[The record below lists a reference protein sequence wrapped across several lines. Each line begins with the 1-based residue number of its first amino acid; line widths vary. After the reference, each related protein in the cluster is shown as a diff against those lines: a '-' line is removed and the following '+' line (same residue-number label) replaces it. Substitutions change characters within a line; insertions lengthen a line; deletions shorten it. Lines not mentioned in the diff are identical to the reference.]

1 MLATL
6 TRIVVEALQADDPPA
21 ALASALER
29 AELDPTERAALA
41 AIDLDGLVLAGRLVK
56 KLRFERLLQGDPT
69 LRAEFHADPVGFLP
83 RFRRW
88 DQERP
93 AWTPWPAEEAR
104 EFRSPGSGR
113 PGVC

>member
-21 ALASALER
+21 ALAASLESV
-29 AELDPTERAALA
+29 ELEPAERAALA
-41 AIDLDGLVLAGRLVK
+41 AIDPDGLVLAGRLVK

-69 LRAEFHADPVGFLP
+69 LRAEFRADPATFMA

-88 DQERP
+88 DRERP

-104 EFRSPGSGR
+104 EFRR
-113 PGVC
+113 V